1 MLGSRPKVPLCTFH
15 ERPVR
20 AEAVVD
26 LTDGATHRLHLCAGH
41 LAALR
46 EELDEWLS
54 SVSEGTE
61 RR

>member
-1 MLGSRPKVPLCTFH
+1 MRGTRPTMPLCTFH

-26 LTDGATHRLHLCAGH
+26 LIDGATHRLHLCAGH
-41 LAALR
+41 LAALC
-46 EELDEWLS
+46 EELEEWLAA
-54 SVSEGTE
+54 VSEGSG

>member
-1 MLGSRPKVPLCTFH
+1 MLGSRPKVPLCAFH

-26 LTDGATHRLHLCAGH
+26 LTDGDTHRLHLCAGH

-46 EELDEWLS
+46 AELDEWLV